1 MSEFSKGNWRVSNI
15 SASCVSAY
23 DWERYGVIIV
33 EEVEGKNREEA
44 EANTRLIVA
53 APEMYGLLLDCA
65 EYLEGYLGC
74 EPPEEYSEVNN
85 LMKDIDNLLA
95 RIDGKEKEHDKN

>member
-1 MSEFSKGNWRVSNI
+1 
-15 SASCVSAY
+15 
-23 DWERYGVIIV
+23 
-33 EEVEGKNREEA
+33 
-44 EANTRLIVA
+44 
-53 APEMYGLLLDCA
+53 MYGLLLNCA